1 MAEET
6 EDTETSAKPVP
17 TQKDES
23 HIPSDVR
30 KARRRMAYIAIF
42 SMNLVMLLIMFKVA
56 PERLKILSEPIVWF
70 FFVNGS
76 IVGAYLGFSTV
87 FDAKIGKGRKD

>member
-1 MAEET
+1 MAEEKEAQLSFT
-6 EDTETSAKPVP
+6 KAENEVG
-17 TQKDES
+17 
-23 HIPSDVR
+23 IPADVR
-30 KARRRMAYIAIF
+30 RARRRMAWVALF
-42 SMNLVMLLIMFKVA
+42 SINMLMLLILFKVE

-87 FDAKIGKGRKD
+87 FDAKMRKGK

>member
-1 MAEET
+1 MADEPC
-6 EDTETSAKPVP
+6 EDNAEDKAVTKKEDLS
-17 TQKDES
+17 S
-23 HIPSDVR
+23 IPADVR
-30 KARRRMAYIAIF
+30 KARRRMAYIALV

-56 PERLKILSEPIVWF
+56 PERLKIISEPIVWF

-87 FDAKIGKGRKD
+87 FDAKINKGK